1 MVTRWISIPI
11 ARVGSLL
18 GQKYSV
24 NIKRIKVLWAA
35 PLLFIGVLFY
45 WPLGKIL
52 SLGFSGN
59 WFASIATPK
68 VLDIFWFTVWQA
80 LLSALISIA
89 LGIPGAYVLY
99 ARKLRGQGIIKAFIT
114 VPFVLPTIVVG
125 IGFTSFR
132 RIPAFSSLLQD
143 GSSIPIIILAHVFMN
158 YSIAVRVIGSTWRN
172 LDFSLEDAA
181 SLDGAGRLR
190 TFLEIT
196 LPHLK
201 NSIASAFTLIFLY
214 CAASFG
220 IILVLGGGAIK
231 TIETE
236 IYITATQYL
245 DLQKTAGLVFLQ
257 SLITAIAFFISRD
270 RSESGLIENQA
281 RGPLRKLDRRDL
293 PVVAISATFI
303 SIFIALPVLKIFIDA
318 FLFEGSPSI
327 LNFANLGGH
336 GARDLLNISV
346 THAAINSVRNAI
358 VASAVSI
365 SIGLLVSYIIS
376 RRRRGTYARVTQ
388 GILDFVFQ
396 APIGISSVVLGFGY
410 LITFGSG
417 IFPLRSSWIV
427 TPIVASILATPL
439 VIRLVY
445 PALISIDR
453 DLLESASTDG
463 ASEEE
468 TWWQI
473 EAPII
478 RTVILT
484 ALGFSALISIGE
496 FGAANFLAY
505 GEQGTLP
512 IILYQL
518 ISRPGAQNYGMAMAA
533 SSLLILF
540 VALVIYLI
548 TRLDTAEK

>member
-1 MVTRWISIPI
+1 M
-11 ARVGSLL
+11 
-18 GQKYSV
+18 
-24 NIKRIKVLWAA
+24 
-35 PLLFIGVLFY
+35 LFY
-45 WPLGKIL
+45 WPLAKIL

-59 WFASIATPK
+59 WFESIATGK
-68 VLDIFWFTVWQA
+68 VLSILWFTIWQA
-80 LLSALISIA
+80 LLSSLVAVL

-99 ARKLRGQGIIKAFIT
+99 ARRLRGQEIIRAFIT
-114 VPFVLPTIVVG
+114 VPFVLPTIVVA
-125 IGFTSFR
+125 IGFTSYR
-132 RIPAFSSLLQD
+132 RIPLFASFLQ
-143 GSSIPIIILAHVFMN
+143 GESNIPIIILAQVFMN
-158 YSIAVRVIGSTWRN
+158 YAIAVRVIGSTWRN

-190 TFLEIT
+190 TFMEIT
-196 LPHLK
+196 LPHLRT
-201 NSIASAFTLIFLY
+201 SITSAFTLIFLY

-220 IILVLGGGAIK
+220 IILVLGGGVIK

-236 IYITATQYL
+236 IYITATQDL

-257 SLITAIAFFISRD
+257 SLITAIAFFASRD
-270 RSESGLIENQA
+270 KSGSGLLENQA
-281 RGPLRKLDRRDL
+281 DGPSRKLDRRDL
-293 PVVAISATFI
+293 PVVAITATFI
-303 SIFIALPVLKIFIDA
+303 SIFIALPMLKIFIDA
-318 FLFEGSPSI
+318 FLIEGSPSI
-327 LNFANLGGH
+327 LNFANLAGH

-346 THAAINSVRNAI
+346 THAAVNSLRNAI
-358 VASAVSI
+358 VASALSI
-365 SIGLLVSYIIS
+365 SIGLLVSFIIS
-376 RRRRGTYARVTQ
+376 RREKTFYARISQ
-388 GILDFVFQ
+388 GILDLAFQ
-396 APIGISSVVLGFGY
+396 APVGISSVVLGFGY

-463 ASEEE
+463 ASDEE
-468 TWWQI
+468 TWWHI

-540 VALVIYLI
+540 VALVMYLI
-548 TRLDTAEK
+548 TRLGTSSKWTTID

>member
-1 MVTRWISIPI
+1 M
-11 ARVGSLL
+11 
-18 GQKYSV
+18 
-24 NIKRIKVLWAA
+24 
-35 PLLFIGVLFY
+35 LFY
-45 WPLGKIL
+45 WPLAKIL
-52 SLGFSGN
+52 SLGLSGN
-59 WFASIATPK
+59 WLAPIATSK
-68 VLDIFWFTVWQA
+68 VLDIFWFTLWQA
-80 LLSALISIA
+80 LLSSLISIS
-89 LGIPGAYVLY
+89 LGVPGAYVLY
-99 ARKLRGQGIIKAFIT
+99 ARRLRGQEIIKAFIT
-114 VPFVLPTIVVG
+114 VPFVLPTIVVA

-132 RIPAFSSLLQD
+132 RIPVFDSLFQN
-143 GSSIPIIILAHVFMN
+143 GSSIPIIILAQIFMN

-190 TFLEIT
+190 TFMEIT

-201 NSIASAFTLIFLY
+201 TSIASAYTLIFLY

-236 IYITATQYL
+236 IYRTATQDL

-257 SLITAIAFFISRD
+257 SLITAIAFFASRD
-270 RSESGLIENQA
+270 RSGSGLLENQA
-281 RGPLRKLDRRDL
+281 GGPSRKLDRRDL
-293 PVVAISATFI
+293 PVVAITATFI
-303 SIFIALPVLKIFIDA
+303 SIFIALPLLKLFIDA
-318 FLFEGSPSI
+318 FLIEGSPSI
-327 LNFANLGGH
+327 LNFANLAGH

-346 THAAINSVRNAI
+346 SHAALNSLRNAI
-358 VASAVSI
+358 VASAISI
-365 SIGLLVSYIIS
+365 SIGLLVSFIIS
-376 RRRRGTYARVTQ
+376 RREKGPYARISR
-388 GILDFVFQ
+388 GILDFAFQ
-396 APIGISSVVLGFGY
+396 APVGISSVVLGFGY

-463 ASEEE
+463 ASEAA
-468 TWWQI
+468 TWWHI

-478 RTVILT
+478 RTAILT

-540 VALVIYLI
+540 VALVMYLI
-548 TRLDTAEK
+548 TRLGTSEK

>member
-1 MVTRWISIPI
+1 M
-11 ARVGSLL
+11 
-18 GQKYSV
+18 
-24 NIKRIKVLWAA
+24 
-35 PLLFIGVLFY
+35 LFY

-59 WFASIATPK
+59 WFESIATSQ
-68 VLDIFWFTVWQA
+68 VLNIFWFTIWQA
-80 LLSALISIA
+80 LLSSLISVS

-99 ARKLRGQGIIKAFIT
+99 ARRLRGQELIKAFIT
-114 VPFVLPTIVVG
+114 VPFVLPTIVVA

-132 RIPAFSSLLQD
+132 QLPVFASLLQG
-143 GSSIPIIILAHVFMN
+143 GSNVPIIILAHVFMN

-190 TFLEIT
+190 TFIEIT
-196 LPHLK
+196 LPHLRT
-201 NSIASAFTLIFLY
+201 SIASAFTLIFLY

-220 IILVLGGGAIK
+220 IILVLGGGAIR
-231 TIETE
+231 TVETE
-236 IYITATQYL
+236 IYVTATQYL
-245 DLQKTAGLVFLQ
+245 DLNKSAGLVFLQ
-257 SLITAIAFFISRD
+257 SIITAIAFFLSRD
-270 RSESGLIENQA
+270 RGASGLIENQA
-281 RGPLRKLDRRDL
+281 HGPSRKLDRRDL
-293 PVVAISATFI
+293 PVIAITLTFI
-303 SIFIALPVLKIFIDA
+303 SIFIALPILKIFINA
-318 FLFEGSPSI
+318 FFIEGLPSI
-327 LNFANLGGH
+327 LNFSNLTGH

-346 THAAINSVRNAI
+346 TQAALNSLRNAI
-358 VASAVSI
+358 VASAISI
-365 SIGLLVSYIIS
+365 SIGLLVSFIIS
-376 RRRRGTYARVTQ
+376 RRERGFCARVSKN
-388 GILDFVFQ
+388 ILDLAFQ

-410 LITFGSG
+410 LITFSSG

-427 TPIVASILATPL
+427 TPIVASILSTPL
-439 VIRLVY
+439 VIRLIY
-445 PALISIDR
+445 PALISIDE

-463 ASEEE
+463 ASAEQ

-505 GEQGTLP
+505 GDQGTLP

-518 ISRPGAQNYGMAMAA
+518 ISRPGTQNYGMAMAA

-540 VALVIYLI
+540 VTLVMYLI
-548 TRLDTAEK
+548 TRLDTSEK

>member
-1 MVTRWISIPI
+1 MPI
-11 ARVGSLL
+11 ARCGFLR

-24 NIKRIKVLWAA
+24 NIKRKNVLWAA

-45 WPLGKIL
+45 WPLAKIL

-59 WFASIATPK
+59 WFEPIATAK
-68 VLDIFWFTVWQA
+68 VLGILWFTIWQA
-80 LLSALISIA
+80 LLSSLVAVL

-99 ARKLRGQGIIKAFIT
+99 ARRLRGQGLVKAFIT
-114 VPFVLPTIVVG
+114 VPFVLPTIVVA

-132 RIPAFSSLLQD
+132 RIPLFASFLQ
-143 GSSIPIIILAHVFMN
+143 SESNIPIIILAHVFMN
-158 YSIAVRVIGSTWRN
+158 YAIAVRVIGSTWRN

-181 SLDGAGRLR
+181 SLDGAGRFR
-190 TFLEIT
+190 TFVEIT
-196 LPHLK
+196 LPHLR

-220 IILVLGGGAIK
+220 IILVLGGGAVK
-231 TIETE
+231 TVETE

-245 DLQKTAGLVFLQ
+245 DLPKTAGLVFLQ
-257 SLITAIAFFISRD
+257 SLITMIAFFLSRD

-281 RGPLRKLDRRDL
+281 QMPWRKLDRRDL
-293 PVVAISATFI
+293 PVIAVTTIFI
-303 SIFIALPVLKIFIDA
+303 SIFIALPILKIFIDA
-318 FLFEGSPSI
+318 FLIEGSPSL
-327 LNFANLGGH
+327 LNYANLAGH

-346 THAAINSVRNAI
+346 THAALNSLRNAV

-365 SIGLLVSYIIS
+365 CIGLLVSFIIS
-376 RRRRGTYARVTQ
+376 RGGRDFYPRATRS
-388 GILDFVFQ
+388 ILDLTFQ
-396 APIGISSVVLGFGY
+396 APLGLSSVVLGFGY
-410 LITFGSG
+410 LITFSSG

-427 TPIVASILATPL
+427 TPIVASILSTPL
-439 VIRLVY
+439 VIRLIY

-453 DLLESASTDG
+453 DLLESAATDG
-463 ASEEE
+463 ASAEQ
-468 TWWQI
+468 TWWHI

-484 ALGFSALISIGE
+484 ALSFSALISIGE

-505 GEQGTLP
+505 GDQATLP
-512 IILYQL
+512 IVLYQL

-540 VALVIYLI
+540 VALVIYLV
-548 TRLDTAEK
+548 TRPDTSEN

>member
-1 MVTRWISIPI
+1 MPI
-11 ARVGSLL
+11 AKFGFLR

-24 NIKRIKVLWAA
+24 NITRRNVLWAA

-45 WPLGKIL
+45 WPLAKIL

-59 WFASIATPK
+59 WFESIATAK
-68 VLDIFWFTVWQA
+68 VLSILWFTIWQA
-80 LLSALISIA
+80 LLSSLVAVL

-99 ARKLRGQGIIKAFIT
+99 ARRLRGQGLVKAFIT
-114 VPFVLPTIVVG
+114 VPFVLPTIVVA

-132 RIPAFSSLLQD
+132 RIPFFASFLQS
-143 GSSIPIIILAHVFMN
+143 GSNIPIIILAHVFMN
-158 YSIAVRVIGSTWRN
+158 YAIAVRVIGSTWKN

-181 SLDGAGRLR
+181 SLDGAGRFR
-190 TFLEIT
+190 TFVEIT

-231 TIETE
+231 TVETE
-236 IYITATQYL
+236 IYISATQYL
-245 DLQKTAGLVFLQ
+245 DLPKTAGLVFLQ
-257 SLITAIAFFISRD
+257 SVITMIAFFLSRD
-270 RSESGLIENQA
+270 RSESGLIENQTQ
-281 RGPLRKLDRRDL
+281 RPWRKLDRRDL
-293 PVVAISATFI
+293 PVIAVTTMFI
-303 SIFIALPVLKIFIDA
+303 SIFIVLPILKIFVDA
-318 FLFEGSPSI
+318 FLIEGSPSL
-327 LNFANLGGH
+327 LNYANLAGH

-346 THAAINSVRNAI
+346 THAAFNSLRNAV

-365 SIGLLVSYIIS
+365 CIGLLVSFIIS
-376 RRRRGTYARVTQ
+376 RGGGGYYPRVTRS
-388 GILDFVFQ
+388 ILDLTFQ
-396 APIGISSVVLGFGY
+396 APLGLSSVVLGFGY
-410 LITFGSG
+410 LITFSSG

-439 VIRLVY
+439 VIRLIY

-453 DLLESASTDG
+453 DLLESAATDG
-463 ASEEE
+463 ASAEQ

-484 ALGFSALISIGE
+484 ALSFSALISIGE

-505 GEQGTLP
+505 GDQATLP
-512 IILYQL
+512 IVLYQL

-540 VALVIYLI
+540 VALVIYLV
-548 TRLDTAEK
+548 TRPDASEN

>member
-1 MVTRWISIPI
+1 MPI
-11 ARVGSLL
+11 ARIGSPL

-24 NIKRIKVLWAA
+24 NIKRIKALWAA

-45 WPLGKIL
+45 WPLAKIL

-59 WFASIATPK
+59 WFESIATSK
-68 VLDIFWFTVWQA
+68 VLDIFWFTIWQA
-80 LLSALISIA
+80 LLSSLISIS

-99 ARKLRGQGIIKAFIT
+99 ARRLHGQGIIKAFIT
-114 VPFVLPTIVVG
+114 VPFVLPTIVVA

-132 RIPAFSSLLQD
+132 RIPVFNSFLQD
-143 GSSIPIIILAHVFMN
+143 GSDIPIIILAHVFMN
-158 YSIAVRVIGSTWRN
+158 YAIAVRVIGSTWRN

-190 TFLEIT
+190 TFMEIT

-201 NSIASAFTLIFLY
+201 TSIASAFSLIFLY

-220 IILVLGGGAIK
+220 IILVLGGGAVR

-236 IYITATQYL
+236 IYLTATQYL

-257 SLITAIAFFISRD
+257 SLITAIAFLASRD
-270 RSESGLIENQA
+270 RSESGLLENQTN
-281 RGPLRKLDRRDL
+281 PSRKLDRRDL
-293 PVVAISATFI
+293 PVIAITATFI
-303 SIFIALPVLKIFIDA
+303 SIFIALPILKIFVDA
-318 FLFEGSPSI
+318 FLAEGSPSI
-327 LNFANLGGH
+327 LNFANLAGH

-346 THAAINSVRNAI
+346 AQAALNSLRNAI

-365 SIGLLVSYIIS
+365 SIGLLVSFIIS
-376 RRRRGTYARVTQ
+376 RRKRGPYVRISQ
-388 GILDFVFQ
+388 GILDLAFQ
-396 APIGISSVVLGFGY
+396 APLGLSSVVLGFGY
-410 LITFGSG
+410 LITFSSG
-417 IFPLRSSWIV
+417 IFPLRSSWLV
-427 TPIVASILATPL
+427 TPIVASILSTPL
-439 VIRLVY
+439 VIRLIY
-445 PALISIDR
+445 PSLISIDA

-463 ASEEE
+463 ASAEQV
-468 TWWQI
+468 WWQI

-505 GEQGTLP
+505 GDQATLP
-512 IILYQL
+512 VILYQL

-540 VALVIYLI
+540 VALVMYLI
-548 TRLDTAEK
+548 TRLGTSEK

>member
-1 MVTRWISIPI
+1 M
-11 ARVGSLL
+11 
-18 GQKYSV
+18 
-24 NIKRIKVLWAA
+24 
-35 PLLFIGVLFY
+35 
-45 WPLGKIL
+45 
-52 SLGFSGN
+52 
-59 WFASIATPK
+59 
-68 VLDIFWFTVWQA
+68 
-80 LLSALISIA
+80 
-89 LGIPGAYVLY
+89 LY
-99 ARKLRGQGIIKAFIT
+99 ARRLRGQEIIKAFIT
-114 VPFVLPTIVVG
+114 VPFVLPTIVVA

-132 RIPAFSSLLQD
+132 RIPVFASLFQS
-143 GSSIPIIILAHVFMN
+143 GSNIPIIILAHVFMN

-190 TFLEIT
+190 TFIEIT

-231 TIETE
+231 TVETE

-257 SLITAIAFFISRD
+257 SLITAIAFFTSRD
-270 RSESGLIENQA
+270 SGTSGLLENRA
-281 RGPLRKLDRRDL
+281 DGLARKLDHRDL
-293 PVVAISATFI
+293 PVVAITATFI
-303 SIFIALPVLKIFIDA
+303 SIFIALPILKIFIDA
-318 FLFEGSPSI
+318 FFIGGSPSI
-327 LNFANLGGH
+327 LNFVNLTGQ

-346 THAAINSVRNAI
+346 TQAALNSLRNAI
-358 VASAVSI
+358 IASAVSI
-365 SIGLLVSYIIS
+365 GIGLLVSFIIS
-376 RRRRGTYARVTQ
+376 RRGGGCYARTTQ
-388 GILDFVFQ
+388 RVLDLAFQ

-410 LITFGSG
+410 LVTFGSG

-427 TPIVASILATPL
+427 TPIVASILSTPL
-439 VIRLVY
+439 IIRLIY

-463 ASEEE
+463 ASAEQ
-468 TWWQI
+468 TWWHI

-518 ISRPGAQNYGMAMAA
+518 ISRPGTQNYGMAMAA

-548 TRLDTAEK
+548 THLDTSEK

>member
-1 MVTRWISIPI
+1 
-11 ARVGSLL
+11 
-18 GQKYSV
+18 
-24 NIKRIKVLWAA
+24 
-35 PLLFIGVLFY
+35 VLFY
-45 WPLGKIL
+45 WPLAKIL

-59 WFASIATPK
+59 WFESVTTSK
-68 VLDIFWFTVWQA
+68 VLGISWFTVWQA
-80 LLSALISIA
+80 LLSSLISIS

-99 ARKLRGQGIIKAFIT
+99 ARRVRGQGVIKAFIT
-114 VPFVLPTIVVG
+114 VPFVLPTIVVA

-132 RIPAFSSLLQD
+132 QIPFFASLLQG
-143 GSSIPIIILAHVFMN
+143 GSNIPIIILAHVFMN

-181 SLDGAGRLR
+181 ALDGAGRLR
-190 TFLEIT
+190 TFMEIT

-236 IYITATQYL
+236 IYVTATQYL
-245 DLQKTAGLVFLQ
+245 DLNKTAGLVFLQ
-257 SLITAIAFFISRD
+257 SIITAFAFFLSRD

-281 RGPLRKLDRRDL
+281 RGPSRKLDSRDL
-293 PVVAISATFI
+293 PVIGITAAFI
-303 SIFIALPVLKIFIDA
+303 ALFIALPILKIFINA
-318 FLFEGSPSI
+318 FQSKGSFS
-327 LNFANLGGH
+327 LENYANLTGH

-346 THAAINSVRNAI
+346 THAGLNSLRNAI
-358 VASAVSI
+358 VASAISI
-365 SIGLLVSYIIS
+365 GIGLLVSFIIS
-376 RRRRGTYARVTQ
+376 RRKRSSYSRVWL
-388 GILDFVFQ
+388 GVLDLAFQ
-396 APIGISSVVLGFGY
+396 APLGLSSVVLGFGY
-410 LITFGSG
+410 LITFSSG

-427 TPIVASILATPL
+427 TPIVASILSTPL
-439 VIRLVY
+439 VIRLIY
-445 PALISIDR
+445 PALLSIDR

-463 ASEEE
+463 ASAEEI
-468 TWWQI
+468 WWQI

-505 GEQGTLP
+505 GDQGTLP

-518 ISRPGAQNYGMAMAA
+518 ISRPGAENYGMAMAA

-540 VALVIYLI
+540 VALVIYLV
-548 TRLDTAEK
+548 TRLDTSEK

>member
-1 MVTRWISIPI
+1 MPI
-11 ARVGSLL
+11 AKFGFLR

-24 NIKRIKVLWAA
+24 NITRRNVLWAA

-45 WPLGKIL
+45 WPLAKIL

-59 WFASIATPK
+59 WFESIATAK
-68 VLDIFWFTVWQA
+68 VLSILWFTIWQA
-80 LLSALISIA
+80 LLSSLVAVL

-99 ARKLRGQGIIKAFIT
+99 ARRLRGQGLVKAFIT
-114 VPFVLPTIVVG
+114 VPFVLPTIVVA

-132 RIPAFSSLLQD
+132 RIPFFASFLQS
-143 GSSIPIIILAHVFMN
+143 GSNIPIIILAHVFMN
-158 YSIAVRVIGSTWRN
+158 YAIAVRVIGSTWKN

-181 SLDGAGRLR
+181 SLDGAGRFR
-190 TFLEIT
+190 TFVEIT

-231 TIETE
+231 TVETE
-236 IYITATQYL
+236 IYISATQYL
-245 DLQKTAGLVFLQ
+245 DLPKTAGLVFLQ
-257 SLITAIAFFISRD
+257 SVITMIAFFLSRD

-281 RGPLRKLDRRDL
+281 QRPWRKLDRRDL
-293 PVVAISATFI
+293 PVIAVTTMFI
-303 SIFIALPVLKIFIDA
+303 SIFIVLPILKIFVDA
-318 FLFEGSPSI
+318 FLIEGSPSL
-327 LNFANLGGH
+327 LNYANLAGH

-346 THAAINSVRNAI
+346 THAAFNSLRNAV

-365 SIGLLVSYIIS
+365 CIGLLVSFIIS
-376 RRRRGTYARVTQ
+376 RGGGGYYPRVTRS
-388 GILDFVFQ
+388 ILDLTFQ
-396 APIGISSVVLGFGY
+396 APLGLSSVVLGFGY
-410 LITFGSG
+410 LITFSSG

-427 TPIVASILATPL
+427 TPVVASILATPL
-439 VIRLVY
+439 VIRLIY

-453 DLLESASTDG
+453 DLLESAATDG
-463 ASEEE
+463 ASAEQ

-484 ALGFSALISIGE
+484 ALSFSALISIGE

-505 GEQGTLP
+505 GDQATLP
-512 IILYQL
+512 IVLYQL

-540 VALVIYLI
+540 VALVIYLV
-548 TRLDTAEK
+548 TRPDASEN

>member
-1 MVTRWISIPI
+1 MPVASP
-11 ARVGSLL
+11 GSQR
-18 GQKYSV
+18 GQKSSA
-24 NIKRIKVLWAA
+24 NIKRSKVLWAA

-45 WPLGKIL
+45 WPLAKIL
-52 SLGFSGN
+52 ALGFSGN
-59 WFASIATPK
+59 WFESIGTSK
-68 VLDIFWFTVWQA
+68 VLNIFWFTIWQA
-80 LLSALISIA
+80 VLSSLISIS

-99 ARKLRGQGIIKAFIT
+99 SRKFRGQGIIKAFIT
-114 VPFVLPTIVVG
+114 VPFVLPTIVVA
-125 IGFTSFR
+125 IAFTSFR
-132 RIPAFSSLLQD
+132 QIPVFSSLLQG
-143 GSSIPIIILAHVFMN
+143 GSNIPIIILAHVFMN

-190 TFLEIT
+190 TFTEIT

-220 IILVLGGGAIK
+220 IILVLGGGTIK
-231 TIETE
+231 TVETE
-236 IYITATQYL
+236 IYVSATQYL

-257 SLITAIAFFISRD
+257 SIITAIAFLLSRD
-270 RSESGLIENQA
+270 RSASGLIENQTY
-281 RGPLRKLDRRDL
+281 GPSRQLDRRDL
-293 PVVAISATFI
+293 PVVAITAVFI
-303 SIFIALPVLKIFIDA
+303 AIFIALPILKIFTNA
-318 FLFEGSPSI
+318 FLIEGSPSF
-327 LNFANLGGH
+327 LNYANLSSH

-346 THAAINSVRNAI
+346 THAALNSLRNAL

-365 SIGLLVSYIIS
+365 SIGLLVSFIIS
-376 RRRRGTYARVTQ
+376 RRERSTYARISQ
-388 GILDFVFQ
+388 GILDLAFQ
-396 APIGISSVVLGFGY
+396 APLGLSSVVLGFGY
-410 LITFGSG
+410 LITFSSG

-427 TPIVASILATPL
+427 TPIVASILSTPL
-439 VIRLVY
+439 VIRLIY

-463 ASEEE
+463 ASTEQA
-468 TWWQI
+468 WWQI

-505 GEQGTLP
+505 GDQGTLP

-540 VALVIYLI
+540 VALIIYLI
-548 TRLDTAEK
+548 TRLDTSEK